1 VKEILERQPTK
12 NLVFLDVTR
21 LYTDLMALPG
31 VERVTLRKI
40 LPNRLKVVLNQR
52 SPWVRI
58 IAAEEYYIDKEG
70 WVVVAPDRSP
80 ELTVKGLIVENNR
93 VQPSEAFKLIIIQEL
108 EKWYNYYQV
117 SSLFPLEEIDI
128 SDPDRIILRQ
138 GQKEIYLHPENL
150 QTGLGKLKQMLRK
163 CAEEKIQWEYIDAR
177 FKEIYLKPRNERTD
191 NHRS

>member
-1 VKEILERQPTK
+1 MAEKNNKYLSKLKADRRNRRMRSFKLIGIFILIIFVPTSVFLLKKLALKYIHGLETFTIREVVITPLQYDDLVKEILERQPTK

-117 SSLFPLEEIDI
+117 SS
-128 SDPDRIILRQ
+128 
-138 GQKEIYLHPENL
+138 
-150 QTGLGKLKQMLRK
+150 
-163 CAEEKIQWEYIDAR
+163 
-177 FKEIYLKPRNERTD
+177 
-191 NHRS
+191 